1 MSQEKPG
8 LSNEEGK
15 PTPGQIGLV
24 DGDKLVEWILEN
36 YQKPLGLNSSTAGMV
51 MVKLEIQS
59 GRFSV
64 SGQGQEE
71 RDYTPEQILLE
82 KLQELKVELAF
93 QHGNSLHE
101 CKACSLLREITG
113 DDGTMEGISGKLIS
127 IASADKAE
135 AERKD
140 SE

>member
-1 MSQEKPG
+1 MSNQPETTPPREWKDDDVVGILREDVAKDSDILFRELLPEVQALLRGQAEK
-8 LSNEEGK
+8 
-15 PTPGQIGLV
+15 
-24 DGDKLVEWILEN
+24 D
-36 YQKPLGLNSSTAGMV
+36 M
-51 MVKLEIQS
+51 
-59 GRFSV
+59 
-64 SGQGQEE
+64 
-71 RDYTPEQILLE
+71 TPEQILLE

-135 AERKD
+135 SDKAAAKEGGK
-140 SE
+140 